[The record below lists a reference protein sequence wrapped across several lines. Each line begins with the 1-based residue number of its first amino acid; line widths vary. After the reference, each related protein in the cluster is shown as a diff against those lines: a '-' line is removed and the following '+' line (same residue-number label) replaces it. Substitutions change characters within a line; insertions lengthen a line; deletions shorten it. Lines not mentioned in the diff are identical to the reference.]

1 MQQLCKRIQE
11 EPMRIARFV
20 FFVLAAAAMILLA
33 GTAQAAMKSQW
44 IDYKQ
49 GNTPLSGYLVYDD
62 AAQGRRPGVLMIHD
76 RSGFS
81 AGTLAD
87 AEMIAKLGYVVF
99 AEDIFGKGVVP
110 KSVPEMTEL
119 ITIYDKD
126 RPLMR
131 ARALAGFDVLKAQP
145 MVDPTKLASVG
156 YCFGGTTG
164 IELIETG
171 APLLGFISVHG
182 AFRDFAPEAAK
193 NIKGRVLILHGAE
206 DPVAPMDELN
216 AVISQ
221 LRAAK
226 VDFEVNLYS
235 GTAHAF
241 TKPQNPSEVR
251 ADEEYKVAMARFLKD
266 LLAH

>member
-1 MQQLCKRIQE
+1 MK
-11 EPMRIARFV
+11 IARLTCFI
-20 FFVLAAAAMILLA
+20 LAAVAIVVQA
-33 GTAQAAMKSQW
+33 GAAQAAMKTQW

-49 GNTPLSGYLVYDD
+49 GNTALSGYLIYDD
-62 AAQGRRPGVLMIHD
+62 AVQGRRPGVLMIHD

-81 AGTLAD
+81 EGTLAD
-87 AEMIAKLGYVVF
+87 AQMIAKLGYVVF

-110 KSVPEMTEL
+110 KDVPEMTDL
-119 ITIYDKD
+119 ITIYNND

-131 ARALAGFDVLKAQP
+131 ARASAGFDVLKAQP

-156 YCFGGTTG
+156 YCFGGTVG

-171 APLLGFISVHG
+171 APLLGFVSVHG
-182 AFRDFAPEAAK
+182 SFRNFTPEAAK

-206 DPVAPMDELN
+206 DPVAPVEELN

-221 LRAAK
+221 FRAAK

-235 GTAHAF
+235 GTTHGF

-251 ADEEYKVAMARFLKD
+251 ADEEHKVALTRFFKD
-266 LLAH
+266 ILAH

>member
-1 MQQLCKRIQE
+1 
-11 EPMRIARFV
+11 
-20 FFVLAAAAMILLA
+20 
-33 GTAQAAMKSQW
+33 
-44 IDYKQ
+44 
-49 GNTPLSGYLVYDD
+49 
-62 AAQGRRPGVLMIHD
+62 
-76 RSGFS
+76 
-81 AGTLAD
+81 
-87 AEMIAKLGYVVF
+87 VVF

-110 KSVPEMTEL
+110 KTVPEMTDL
-119 ITIYDKD
+119 ITIYNDD

-145 MVDPTKLASVG
+145 MVDPTKLVSVG
-156 YCFGGTTG
+156 YCFGGTVG

-171 APLLGFISVHG
+171 APLLGFVSVHG
-182 AFRDFAPEAAK
+182 SFRNFTPEAAK

-206 DPVAPMDELN
+206 DPVAPVEELN

-235 GTAHAF
+235 GTTHGF

-251 ADEEYKVAMARFLKD
+251 ADEEYKVAMTRFFKD

>member
-1 MQQLCKRIQE
+1 MK
-11 EPMRIARFV
+11 IARLTS
-20 FFVLAAAAMILLA
+20 FVLAAAAVFIQA
-33 GTAQAAMKSQW
+33 GTAHATMKTQW

-49 GNTPLSGYLVYDD
+49 GDTALSGYLVYDD
-62 AAQGRRPGVLMIHD
+62 AAPGRRPGVLMIHD

-81 AGTLAD
+81 EGTLAD
-87 AEMIAKLGYVVF
+87 AQMIAKLGYVVF

-110 KSVPEMTEL
+110 KDVPEMTKL
-119 ITIYDKD
+119 ITIYDND

-131 ARALAGFDVLKAQP
+131 ARAVAGFDVLKAQP
-145 MVDPTKLASVG
+145 MVDPARLASVG

-171 APLLGFISVHG
+171 VPLLGFISVHG
-182 AFRDFAPEAAK
+182 AFRNFAPEAAK
-193 NIKGRVLILHGAE
+193 NIKGRVLILHGTE
-206 DPVAPMDELN
+206 DPVAPMEEVN

-235 GTAHAF
+235 GAQHGF
-241 TKPQNPSEVR
+241 THPQNPPEVR
-251 ADEEYKVAMARFLKD
+251 ADEEYKVAMTRFFKD
-266 LLAH
+266 LLGH